1 MSRMSGPRRK
11 ELYQIIADRDT
22 ETCFIGGEEETSATL
37 VLDHWDNNN
46 SNNSL
51 TNLHLLCRSM
61 NSIKNG
67 RGCDH
72 RHKLQSSLYVCDKSN
87 GEVHQE
93 LAIRHAE
100 FKKNLTSEPA
110 FKHWLFEMVV
120 KNDGLEFEEVLN
132 SGAAV
137 AHCSQETIRRYL
149 AKETS
154 RVRLYMVEVDARTR
168 EKYVR
173 LKPSWD
179 NFRAVNEAKKK
190 LAQQAKNWRDAS
202 ERQPRTVKS
211 KQTQSEQAELD
222 LTPHAG
228 QKTNM
233 T

>member
-1 MSRMSGPRRK
+1 M
-11 ELYQIIADRDT
+11 LIAARDT
-22 ETCFIGGEEETSATL
+22 ETCFIGGEEGKSATL

-51 TNLHLLCRSM
+51 GNLHLLCKSM

-67 RGCDH
+67 RGPDH
-72 RHKLQSSLYVCDKSN
+72 RHKLRSSLYVCEKAG

-93 LAIRHAE
+93 LVIRHAE
-100 FKKNLTSEPA
+100 FKKNLTAEPA

-120 KNDGLEFEEVLN
+120 KNGRVPIEEVLN

-154 RVRLYMVEVDARTR
+154 KERIYTVEIDVGTR

-173 LKPSWD
+173 LKSPWD
-179 NFRAVNEAKKK
+179 KFRALNDAKKT
-190 LAQQAKNWRDAS
+190 LSRQAKNWRDAS
-202 ERQPRTVKS
+202 EPSPRPPKRKPTARV
-211 KQTQSEQAELD
+211 APAID
-222 LTPHAG
+222 LTPLVE
-228 QKTNM
+228 QKPTMN
-233 T
+233 